1 MGYRR
6 KSREYALQMLY
17 QYDISH
23 QHEGLPEGLP
33 ESLIDGFWTFKEV
46 PENVREFTD
55 NIVEGVIK
63 NLSMI
68 DSKINQSV
76 MNWSIH
82 RMAVVDRNILRM
94 AIYELLFI
102 KDIPVKVTINEAIE
116 IAKRYGGEDSSSF
129 VNGILDRVLNDHREI
144 LGDKL

>member
-17 QYDISH
+17 QYDVSH
-23 QHEGLPEGLP
+23 QSAGLT
-33 ESLIDGFWTFKEV
+33 DGFWAEIDV
-46 PENVREFTD
+46 PENIMEFS
-55 NIVEGVIK
+55 NKIVEGVIG

-68 DSKINQSV
+68 DEKISLSAS
-76 MNWSIH
+76 NWSID

-94 AIYELLFI
+94 SVFELLYI

-116 IAKRYGGEDSSSF
+116 IAKRFGEEESGSF
-129 VNGILDRVLNDHREI
+129 VNGILDRIVKDHQEM
-144 LGDKL
+144 LEDKL

>member
-6 KSREYALQMLY
+6 KAREYALQMLY

-23 QHEGLPEGLP
+23 
-33 ESLIDGFWTFKEV
+33 ESEHLIDGYWEGKEA
-46 PENVREFTD
+46 PEDVKEFSS
-55 NIVEGVIK
+55 NLVEGVMK

-68 DSKINQSV
+68 DLKISQSAS
-76 MNWSIH
+76 NWSVD
-82 RMAVVDRNILRM
+82 RMAVVDRNILRI

-116 IAKRYGGEDSSSF
+116 IAKRYGGDDSGSF
-129 VNGILDRVLNDHREI
+129 VNGILDRILKDHTEMIRE
-144 LGDKL
+144 KL

>member
-6 KSREYALQMLY
+6 KAREYAVQMLY
-17 QYDISH
+17 QYDISNEFEH
-23 QHEGLPEGLP
+23 LM
-33 ESLIDGFWTFKEV
+33 DGFWNGRESPDNVKEFS
-46 PENVREFTD
+46 N

-68 DSKINQSV
+68 DSKISQSAQ
-76 MNWSIH
+76 NWSID

-94 AIYELLFI
+94 AVYELLFV

-116 IAKRYGGEDSSSF
+116 IAKRFAGEDSSSF
-129 VNGILDRVLNDHREI
+129 INGILDRILKDHAEVI
-144 LGDKL
+144 GDKG

>member
-17 QYDISH
+17 QYDMSH
-23 QHEGLPEGLP
+23 QPEGLPEGL
-33 ESLIDGFWTFKEV
+33 INGFWTFKEV

-68 DSKINQSV
+68 DSKIKQSA
-76 MNWSIH
+76 MNWSID

-129 VNGILDRVLNDHREI
+129 VNGILDRVLKDNQEMI
-144 LGDKL
+144 GDKL

>member
-6 KSREYALQMLY
+6 KAREYALQMLY

-23 QHEGLPEGLP
+23 EFKYLIEGYWGGKEAPE
-33 ESLIDGFWTFKEV
+33 DVKEFSS
-46 PENVREFTD
+46 NL
-55 NIVEGVIK
+55 VEGVIK

-68 DSKINQSV
+68 DSKISQSAS
-76 MNWSIH
+76 NWSID

-94 AIYELLFI
+94 AIYELLFV

-116 IAKRYGGEDSSSF
+116 IAKRYGGDDSGSF
-129 VNGILDRVLNDHREI
+129 INGILDRILKDHQEMI
-144 LGDKL
+144 GEKL